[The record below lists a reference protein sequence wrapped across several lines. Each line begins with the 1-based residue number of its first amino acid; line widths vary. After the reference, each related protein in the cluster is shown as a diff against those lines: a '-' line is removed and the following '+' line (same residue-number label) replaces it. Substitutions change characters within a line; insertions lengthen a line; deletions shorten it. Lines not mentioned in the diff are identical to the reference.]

1 MVLSPTRLACLLP
14 TTLHFSV
21 VITMLTRSSVLDIPS
36 HDLLKVD
43 IESAPAEDFSQAACT
58 TRRWHRRL
66 AQDDRGLH
74 SYFFV
79 CKEAVAVL
87 LALLVTIIDLDDIDM
102 ALPRRL
108 AGKTRLVRPR
118 RQLRSKHAP
127 GGQTLKWRLLKTTPV
142 LSVHAMA
149 NIDLPGTLT
158 VRTDSFLGL

>member
-1 MVLSPTRLACLLP
+1 M
-14 TTLHFSV
+14 
-21 VITMLTRSSVLDIPS
+21 
-36 HDLLKVD
+36 
-43 IESAPAEDFSQAACT
+43 
-58 TRRWHRRL
+58 
-66 AQDDRGLH
+66 
-74 SYFFV
+74 
-79 CKEAVAVL
+79 AVL
-87 LALLVTIIDLDDIDM
+87 LALLVTIIDLFDIDM

-158 VRTDSFLGL
+158 VRTDSFLGLRLLGQKSMFCVFVCVPTHGGVNIVWLATKSEFILSPTITLPFLSSLHCACCLENVHFSGCSPPTHPFPLSACSISPGRWK

>member
-1 MVLSPTRLACLLP
+1 MPFLGA
-14 TTLHFSV
+14 
-21 VITMLTRSSVLDIPS
+21 DN
-36 HDLLKVD
+36 
-43 IESAPAEDFSQAACT
+43 
-58 TRRWHRRL
+58 TRRGRTPSL
-66 AQDDRGLH
+66 EATSGAQLWNSRD
-74 SYFFV
+74 
-79 CKEAVAVL
+79 KEAVAVL